1 MFVYVYVFTRA
12 YVSFKRMTPTCLF
25 RHDTYS
31 HVCTM
36 TCAQE
41 IAALQGEAARLEDQ
55 LAEAT
60 ARVSSLV
67 QERDDVRLA
76 AERERLVASET
87 ERRLDEE
94 LRQSQQR
101 LQDSSRM
108 LQVCEKNPIS
118 CVKEPYSSLKRAV
131 SHA

>member
-55 LAEAT
+55 LAEAADAWVVELPEQASGVARQLLRDGT
-60 ARVSSLV
+60 AGAEASS
-67 QERDDVRLA
+67 DPF
-76 AERERLVASET
+76 
-87 ERRLDEE
+87 RRHNVL
-94 LRQSQQR
+94 
-101 LQDSSRM
+101 
-108 LQVCEKNPIS
+108 
-118 CVKEPYSSLKRAV
+118 
-131 SHA
+131 H